1 MHPFDRYT
9 SLTDLS
15 ALKAI
20 SSKPL
25 RKSKRVNT
33 LKISIKKFEQYAQK
47 MHWKIEPVPW
57 CSEGFFIDREDRE
70 VALGKDLLHMIGGTY
85 MQEAASMLPVALLDP
100 KPGEMILDMSAAP
113 GSKTTQIAARM
124 EGRGVLIA
132 NDMQEKRLW
141 TLNANLQRCGVT
153 NAIIIKKVG
162 QWYSRHMTGR
172 FDRVLCDA
180 PCTAQGTVRKDPTAL
195 HYSSDDNIQKMVRLQ
210 CDLLE
215 AAIHACK
222 VGGRV
227 VYSTCTLT
235 PEENEGVIT
244 WALNKF
250 SEQVS
255 ALDEGNLSDMSY
267 ELREILFPALQD
279 SKLVQQKFSRNS
291 KLETRAFSA
300 FRLWPHTFNT
310 EGFFC
315 AVIEKHA
322 PTRNADRMDLV
333 HRFEKPL
340 RRSEIKK
347 IADDLTDWFGTSFI
361 REHETLVAS
370 PKQLFL
376 TTQEVADFPLP
387 TSDFAMGLPFG
398 KATDHGL
405 VRLSH
410 EMATLRGLEAT
421 KQIVDLDEKRLM
433 ELLCGKNLSSVSS
446 EWDDGDALVLF
457 SPLADL
463 SLCIGRG
470 LLKRGD
476 LLNRLPREIV
486 KMHA

>member
-1 MHPFDRYT
+1 MHVFDRYKD
-9 SLTDLS
+9 LTDLS
-15 ALKAI
+15 ALKETSAR
-20 SSKPL
+20 PL

-33 LKISIKKFEQYAQK
+33 LKIPIKKFEQYAQK

-57 CSEGFFIDREDRE
+57 CPEGFFIDREDRE
-70 VALGKDLLHMIGGTY
+70 TALGKDLLHMMGGTY

-100 KPGEMILDMSAAP
+100 QPGETILDMSAAP

-124 EGRGVLIA
+124 QRRGVLIA

-141 TLNANLQRCGVT
+141 TLNTNLQRCGVM

-180 PCTAQGTVRKDPTAL
+180 PCTAQGTLRKDPTAL
-195 HYSSDDNIQKMVRLQ
+195 DYSSHDNIQKMVRLQ

-215 AAIHACK
+215 AAIHTCK
-222 VGGRV
+222 VGGRI

-235 PEENEGVIT
+235 PEENEGVVSVI
-244 WALNKF
+244 LNKF

-255 ALDEGNLSDMSY
+255 ALGYERLAISD
-267 ELREILFPALQD
+267 LRIV
-279 SKLVQQKFSRNS
+279 S
-291 KLETRAFSA
+291 AFSDSNRVQDWLQKNNPTRYSLSA
-300 FRLWPHTFNT
+300 TRFPSLRLWPQTFDT

-315 AVIEKHA
+315 AVLEKHA
-322 PTRNADRMDLV
+322 PTRSADRMDLV

-340 RRSEIKK
+340 LRNEIKAMTNRL
-347 IADDLTDWFGTSFI
+347 ADWYGVPFLRDD
-361 REHETLVAS
+361 ETLMAS
-370 PKQLFL
+370 PKQVFI
-376 TTQEVADFPLP
+376 TTKEVADTPLP

-405 VRLSH
+405 LRLSH
-410 EMATLRGLEAT
+410 DMATLRGLEAT
-421 KQIVDLDEKRLM
+421 QQIIDLSDDQFQ
-433 ELLCGKNLSSVSS
+433 NLIHGHNVQDMTSDF
-446 EWDDGDALVLF
+446 DDGDVLLRLHAL
-457 SPLADL
+457 PDL
-463 SLCIGRG
+463 PLCIGRG
-470 LLKRGD
+470 LLKNAQ

-486 KMHA
+486 QMHS